1 MLHYD
6 LQRAADK
13 LIKDMFQLKEGENV
27 IISCDTSSSMEV
39 VDAIASSAR
48 AAGGRVM
55 VVTFPTPGG
64 VGKAADPD
72 IPVDVFTA
80 AVCAT
85 DVWIELNHQWLIYS
99 TPYTVAEKENPKLRY
114 ICMDDFTPEV
124 LLRIIGSVDSKA
136 LKEFHHSCGYRC
148 GI

>member
-55 VVTFPTPGG
+55 VVT
-64 VGKAADPD
+64 
-72 IPVDVFTA
+72 
-80 AVCAT
+80 
-85 DVWIELNHQWLIYS
+85 LHR
-99 TPYTVAEKENPKLRY
+99 AE
-114 ICMDDFTPEV
+114 
-124 LLRIIGSVDSKA
+124 
-136 LKEFHHSCGYRC
+136 
-148 GI
+148 